1 MNNIKLV
8 DKKICTGCGACYN
21 ICPKKAI
28 TMKPNEEG
36 FLYPIIDE
44 TKCIDCGL
52 CLKSCAAHNPQ
63 YENTKTPDCY
73 AVWANDEIRMKSSSG
88 GVFTLLANYVLDKGG
103 YVCGAAWDKD
113 FNVEHIII
121 DNKEDLD
128 KLRYSKYVQSNTK
141 QTFIKLKEYLD
152 SGKYVLFTGTP
163 CQVAGFNRFLNK
175 KYDKLLTADI
185 VCHGVPSQKIWQDFL
200 NELPYKNKI
209 KAVNF
214 RPKEDGWGIFK
225 LTFYLNDGTIEK
237 LERNNSYF
245 SGFEKALFYR
255 KSCGSC
261 PFNHIPRQGDI
272 TLADF
277 WGIEFYDKPLRHPK
291 GTSCIM
297 INSQKGEV
305 IFKEIC
311 QNAQL
316 VKKKNIEESTKYNRC
331 FYAPTQI
338 NEANRKRFFELRQ
351 TQNFSKSVDFALNN
365 KYDIGIVGIWFFEN
379 YGAILTAYAL
389 YKLLETMGYTSIL
402 IDSSGLVN
410 NEHLN
415 DPHILS
421 RRFMRRFKAPIT
433 SIKRSKQELSILNS
447 LIDNFVLASDQLWHY
462 PKPYGKTFFL
472 DFVRDDKRK
481 VAIATS
487 FGDGYIDPKSEWN
500 EAKFHMQRLDR
511 ISVREDTGVDICRK
525 IFGVKAEHILDPV
538 FLCDISEYEKVIE
551 KSKVSHKKPY
561 LLSYILDTTPEKE
574 EAVKTVAEKM
584 GLELFNISDGD
595 VLRKKDQAQ
604 KDIEVEDW
612 LYYFKN
618 AEAVITDSFHGTCFS
633 MIFHKPFISI
643 VNQARG
649 TSRFTSLLK
658 MFDMKNRLFFDAQ
671 DIVPNIK
678 YLKTFEV
685 NRFKNILE
693 KQKKRSLAWIQEAL
707 SFENNKSISTYDL
720 LETRLSKMPVPAP
733 IQTSSSKDNT
743 ELLKLLFNKD
753 VILFR
758 YLKYKILRKIFF
770 GKMRKH
776 YKEKYKKYKEYKK
789 QIKKYMQGIKL

>member
-28 TMKPNEEG
+28 TMKPDEEG
-36 FLYPIIDE
+36 FLYPVIDE

-121 DNKEDLD
+121 HTPDELS
-128 KLRYSKYVQSNTK
+128 KLRGSKYVQSNTK
-141 QTFIKLKEYLD
+141 NIFKEIKKLLT
-152 SGKYVLFTGTP
+152 SGEYVLFSGVP
-163 CQVAGFNRFLNK
+163 CQVAALK
-175 KYDKLLTADI
+175 KYLDKDYSNLLTVDLI
-185 VCHGVPSQKIWQDFL
+185 CHGVPSPKVWQDYL
-200 NELPYKNKI
+200 REKGLSGYI
-209 KAVNF
+209 SDANF
-214 RPKEDGWGIFK
+214 RPKEFGWGTNYLEFTQKNRKKRLSRAVDDPFMQGFK
-225 LTFYLNDGTIEK
+225 KSLFV
-237 LERNNSYF
+237 RNSCASCSF
-245 SGFEKALFYR
+245 VKA
-255 KSCGSC
+255 
-261 PFNHIPRQGDI
+261 PRQADI
-272 TLADF
+272 TLGDF
-277 WGIEFYDKPLRHPK
+277 WGIEHFDKYLNDGK
-291 GTSCIM
+291 GTSCVILNNEKGRLYFEN
-297 INSQKGEV
+297 IKENFILCKKVPFSFAYDHQIRLQKPLTPHPRRSYYFEMM
-305 IFKEIC
+305 
-311 QNAQL
+311 QNGH
-316 VKKKNIEESTKYNRC
+316 S
-331 FYAPTQI
+331 FG
-338 NEANRKRFFELRQ
+338 
-351 TQNFSKSVDFALNN
+351 KSVDFTLNN

-389 YKLLETMGYTSIL
+389 YKLLEKMGYTSIL

-433 SIKRSKQELSILNS
+433 SIKRSKQELSVLNG

-551 KSKVSHKKPY
+551 KSKVTYKKPY

-574 EAVKTVAEKM
+574 EAVKMVAEKM

-658 MFDMKNRLFFDAQ
+658 MFDMENRLFFEAK
-671 DIVPNIK
+671 DIVLNIK

-720 LETRLSKMPVPAP
+720 LEARLSKIPVLAP
-733 IQTSSSKDNT
+733 VQTSSLKDNT

-753 VILFR
+753 IILFR
-758 YLKYKILRKIFF
+758 YLKYKILRKICF
-770 GKMRKH
+770 GKTRRH

-789 QIKKYMQGIKL
+789 QIKMYMKEF